1 MVKVIVD
8 KEKIRD
14 MLFVCGI
21 EEMEIMASL
30 FRERIANM
38 LKGVVDLINMFENDP
53 YLKDAKKALDFWYE
67 TKKRIENIIG

>member
-14 MLFVCGI
+14 MFFVCGI

-30 FRERIANM
+30 FRERIDNM
-38 LKGVVDLINMFENDP
+38 LKKVVDAIRLYENDS
-53 YLKDAKKALDFWYE
+53 YLKDAKKALDAMYE
-67 TKKRIENIIG
+67 TKERIRNIIG

>member
-14 MLFVCGI
+14 MLFMCGI

-30 FRERIANM
+30 FRERIGNM
-38 LKGVVDLINMFENDP
+38 LEKIVDAIRLYENDP
-53 YLKDAKKALDFWYE
+53 YLKDSKKALDAMYE